1 MKKVLIKTDLKNII
15 PDNFTQFSLSE
26 SSIIIS
32 NIDNYIHV
40 KSLIYLKI
48 IFKWLLIVQWMFI
61 VFYYYEIEIIPTHW
75 NGIKIIYNFMHTK
88 QNKY

>member
-1 MKKVLIKTDLKNII
+1 MEDGYPPIPLIMKKALINDLKNII

-26 SSIIIS
+26 SSIIIY

-48 IFKWLLIVQWMFI
+48 IF
-61 VFYYYEIEIIPTHW
+61 
-75 NGIKIIYNFMHTK
+75 
-88 QNKY
+88 